1 MAMQLGMAKIMSNV
15 GIALEEASQTK
26 KRVATASPGGSST
39 GQGASTQNK
48 VPPLPGDS
56 APALSKPQSN
66 LVSEMVQAAL
76 KSAVTGMGLVI
87 EEHLQAA
94 NGRLDGHDKQHE
106 NHDKKHKEAEEKM
119 NYTNAQLVAQQ
130 EQIGKLINDVGL
142 LRQDAETS
150 SARAIVAEQALAAIS
165 AAGPPPGLATS
176 TSSVAASSTHGPGQ
190 AAQDTPYEQRTHA
203 VLGGLGWDETA
214 ERLMQVASTTLTAA
228 GVNSTTYGAATAIVS
243 RNNEGSTVQLVFRT
257 PAELSAAKFLVRA
270 AACKGWSG
278 KNVWL
283 DAKKSRAEMKPARLV
298 HRIAQVL
305 QDFEDGRPDTQALE
319 KNMVG
324 KNVRIPAGQLGWSR
338 AGVWIWTGLAKARYT
353 TEQLDIAKS
362 YAEDV

>member
-1 MAMQLGMAKIMSNV
+1 MALQAGMAKIMSSV
-15 GIALEEASQTK
+15 GQALEEASQTK

-39 GQGASTQNK
+39 GQGASTQRS
-48 VPPLPGDS
+48 VPPLPGDA

-66 LVSEMVQAAL
+66 MVSDMVQAAL
-76 KSAVTGMGLVI
+76 KSAVAGMGMVI

-94 NGRLDGHDKQHE
+94 SGRLDAHDKQHE
-106 NHDKKHKEAEEKM
+106 MHDKKHKDTDEKM
-119 NYTNAQLVAQQ
+119 NYANAQLVAQQ

-165 AAGPPPGLATS
+165 AAGPPPGLA
-176 TSSVAASSTHGPGQ
+176 SSSSAASLSHGG
-190 AAQDTPYEQRTHA
+190 AQVTPDTPYEQRTHV

-214 ERLMQVASTTLTAA
+214 ARLMQVANSTLTTA
-228 GVNSTTYGAATAIVS
+228 GVDATTYGAMTAIVT
-243 RNNEGSTVQLVFRT
+243 RNDEGSTVQLVFRS
-257 PAELSAAKFLVRA
+257 ASELSAAKLLVRA
-270 AACKGWSG
+270 AQCKGWSG

-298 HRIAQVL
+298 HRITQVL
-305 QDFEDGRPDTQALE
+305 QDFEDSKPDKQALE
-319 KNMVG
+319 KNMIG

-338 AGVWIWTGLAKARYT
+338 AGAWIWTNLAKTRYT

-362 YAEDV
+362 YAEEI